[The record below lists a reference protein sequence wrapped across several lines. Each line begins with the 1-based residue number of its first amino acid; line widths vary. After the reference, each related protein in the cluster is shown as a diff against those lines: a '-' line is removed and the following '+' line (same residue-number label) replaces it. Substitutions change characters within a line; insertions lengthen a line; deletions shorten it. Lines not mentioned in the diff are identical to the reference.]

1 MYLLKLTFLFSLKF
15 LDCMIVLVLI
25 SWGIP
30 LLFSIITA
38 PIYIPINSAQLF
50 VFPTSCQHLLFLV
63 FFIIAILTGMNW
75 YLFLIL
81 ISISLISNNEHLF
94 MCLLIIFMSPLEKCL
109 FRSST
114 HFLIGLAI
122 FFAIDFYEY
131 LYILDI
137 NLFLNM
143 WFANI
148 FS

>member
-1 MYLLKLTFLFSLKF
+1 MYLFKLTFLFSLEF

-30 LLFSIITA
+30 LLFSIISA
-38 PIYIPINSAQLF
+38 PIYIPINSAQVF
-50 VFPTSCQHLLFLV
+50 VFSTSCQHLLFLV
-63 FFIIAILTGMNW
+63 FFVIAILTGMNW

-94 MCLLIIFMSPLEKCL
+94 MCLFIIFMSPLEKCL

-114 HFLIGLAI
+114 HFLIGLVI

-143 WFANI
+143 WFTNI